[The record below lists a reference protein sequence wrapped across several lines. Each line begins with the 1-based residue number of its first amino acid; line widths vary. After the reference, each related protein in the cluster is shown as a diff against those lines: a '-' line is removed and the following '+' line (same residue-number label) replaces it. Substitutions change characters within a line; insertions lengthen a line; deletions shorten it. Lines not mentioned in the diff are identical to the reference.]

1 MKVRFLKAKNWLIV
15 ALLGLMGVGICSCE
29 KYGTQEEDMYGC
41 PTTEYNDS
49 ILNQ

>member
-1 MKVRFLKAKNWLIV
+1 MKVRFLKAKNWLVV
-15 ALLGLMGVGICSCE
+15 ALLGLMGVGVCSCE
-29 KYGTQEEDMYGC
+29 KYGVPEEEYGC

>member
-1 MKVRFLKAKNWLIV
+1 MKIRFLKAKNWLIV
-15 ALLGLMGVGICSCE
+15 AFLGLMGVSVCSCE
-29 KYGTQEEDMYGC
+29 KYGTQEEGC

>member
-15 ALLGLMGVGICSCE
+15 AFLGLMGVSVCSCE
-29 KYGTQEEDMYGC
+29 KYGTQEEGC

>member
-29 KYGTQEEDMYGC
+29 KYGTQEEGC

>member
-1 MKVRFLKAKNWLIV
+1 MKIRFLKAKNWFIV
-15 ALLGLMGVGICSCE
+15 AFLGLMGVSVCSCE
-29 KYGTQEEDMYGC
+29 KYGTQEDMYGC